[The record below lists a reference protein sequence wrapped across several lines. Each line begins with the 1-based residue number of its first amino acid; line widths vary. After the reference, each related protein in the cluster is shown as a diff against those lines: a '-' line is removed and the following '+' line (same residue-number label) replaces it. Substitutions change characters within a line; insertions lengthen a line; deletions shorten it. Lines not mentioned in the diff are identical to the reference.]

1 MPDTRPL
8 SSTEPPPRGDVPSIE
23 QVRRLAVF
31 QNASDAEIREVID
44 HGTYV
49 QIPAGWSV
57 IWEGTPAEKAY
68 LVLEGEVSVR
78 HTGEVVATLGVGDFI
93 GEMAIIQHRL
103 RSATVV
109 ATTQVLGLHFT
120 DEAVTELRATNE
132 PFRAAIDRANE
143 AHSA

>member
-8 SSTEPPPRGDVPSIE
+8 SSTAPPPRGDLPSIE

-31 QNASDAEIREVID
+31 QNASDAEIRDVID

-68 LVLEGEVSVR
+68 LVLDGEVAV
-78 HTGEVVATLGVGDFI
+78 HHAGETIATLGTGDFI

-109 ATTQVLGLHFT
+109 ATTLVKGLHFT
-120 DEAVTELRATNE
+120 DDAITELRATNE
-132 PFRAAIDRANE
+132 PFRAAIDKANA
-143 AHSA
+143 AHSE